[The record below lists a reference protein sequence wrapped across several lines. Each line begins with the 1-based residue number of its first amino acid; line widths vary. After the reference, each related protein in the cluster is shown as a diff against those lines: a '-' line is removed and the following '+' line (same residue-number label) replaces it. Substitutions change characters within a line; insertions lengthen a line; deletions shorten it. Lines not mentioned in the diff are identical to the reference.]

1 MPLLWLWLLAAGVG
15 LIVGVIAF
23 TVASQR
29 LEQERL
35 RERRHPRACA
45 GH

>member
-1 MPLLWLWLLAAGVG
+1 MVWLLAAAVG

-29 LEQERL
+29 LHEERFRDR
-35 RERRHPRACA
+35 REHGSTCA